1 MIVKAS
7 LDYYRLT
14 FNLAVLFV
22 FAKINFKVN
31 SYKNALQA
39 DLSLIITFS
48 NALPTSTGRD

>member
-39 DLSLIITFS
+39 DL
-48 NALPTSTGRD
+48 